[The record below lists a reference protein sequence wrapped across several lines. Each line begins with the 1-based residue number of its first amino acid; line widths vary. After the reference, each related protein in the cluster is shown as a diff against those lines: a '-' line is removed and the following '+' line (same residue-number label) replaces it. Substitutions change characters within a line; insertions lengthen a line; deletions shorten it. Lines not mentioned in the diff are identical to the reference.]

1 MSDEEPC
8 QGNDA
13 QSTHLDRRQFVQ
25 ASVATA
31 SATTL
36 AGCAFGGVG
45 GGSGPVRVGVLS
57 PLSGP
62 WTVYG
67 EAHRRGFELAT
78 QEINNNGGINDR
90 DVELVVEDTQTDPAT
105 VTEKAQKVLREDDVD
120 VVAGTFSSASRNAA
134 APVVTQE
141 DAVLLY
147 PTFYEGQDQENF
159 PGTCN
164 DLIFMFGIIPS
175 QQASPW
181 MEHMTQE
188 HGSNFYM
195 IGSDYVWPRVT
206 NRRVKN
212 SLDDLGGN
220 VVGEEYIPL
229 GTSDFGSVLSRIAD
243 SDADIVFGTL
253 TGTDTIA
260 FAKQF
265 YSRGLNEEFTYWTV
279 DDEEFATQGKGPEA
293 SRGTYVSFDYFQTI
307 DNDTNNGFIQKYQE
321 EFGSNAGVDTV
332 GVAMYNAGHMF
343 AKAANE
349 AGSVNTD
356 DLISGLEGLSHTGP
370 QGDVTMRERDHQMV
384 LPSYLARVPDDWSSS
399 DDFEGMFEIIDSQSS
414 VTPQTANCNFPL
426 GKSE

>member
-1 MSDEEPC
+1 MVDDNPC
-8 QGNDA
+8 QRADGR
-13 QSTHLDRRQFVQ
+13 STRLGRRKFLQG
-25 ASVATA
+25 SVATA
-31 SATTL
+31 GATTL
-36 AGCAFGGVG
+36 AGCAFGGG
-45 GGSGPVRVGVLS
+45 GGGAGPVRVGVLS

-78 QEINNNGGINDR
+78 QEINNNGGINGR
-90 DVELVVEDTQTDPAT
+90 DVELIVEDTQTDPAT

-175 QQASPW
+175 QQANPW

-195 IGSDYVWPRVT
+195 VGSDYVWPRVT

-212 SLDDLGGN
+212 ALSDLGGN

-229 GTSDFGSVLSRIAD
+229 GTSDFGSVLSRID
-243 SDADIVFGTL
+243 NSDADIIFGTL

-307 DNDTNNGFIQKYQE
+307 ENETNNTFVSNYQN
-321 EFGSNAGVDTV
+321 EFGSDAGVDTV

-343 AKAANE
+343 ARAANE
-349 AGSVNTD
+349 VGSVATD
-356 DLISGLEGLSHTGP
+356 DIIDGLEGLSHTGP
-370 QGDVTMRERDHQMV
+370 QGEVTMREQDHQMV
-384 LPSYLARVPDDWSSS
+384 LPSYLAQVPDDWS
-399 DDFEGMFEIIDSQSS
+399 DTNDFEGMFEIIDSQSA
-414 VTPQTANCNFPL
+414 VTPQTANCEFPL
-426 GKSE
+426 QKSE